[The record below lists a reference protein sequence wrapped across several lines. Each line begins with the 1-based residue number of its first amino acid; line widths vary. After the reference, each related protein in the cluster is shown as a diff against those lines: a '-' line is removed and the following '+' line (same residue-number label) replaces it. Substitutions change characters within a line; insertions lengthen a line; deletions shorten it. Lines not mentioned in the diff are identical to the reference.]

1 MPQNPKKNESAP
13 QKVNKFLSGL
23 SVRQQ
28 VKFLMEKTKQEAN
41 WDMDKDSDIKNGS
54 ESSQDENDMI
64 KNYYE
69 NK

>member
-1 MPQNPKKNESAP
+1 
-13 QKVNKFLSGL
+13 
-23 SVRQQ
+23 
-28 VKFLMEKTKQEAN
+28 MEKTKQEAN